1 MALEEEGFRQM
12 THTIVCGKA
21 RPKLQ
26 VFWDVLLRWTDNI
39 LLAQRGVDKNF
50 VRLVPWP
57 APVACFQ
64 HLLPSHIEVRNPSSL
79 VIGIEINKLIHL
91 HVSALLVEWHIILR
105 TTHVSS
111 FPRLVYMFR
120 FHTWATVRLAI
131 FVKGKVEV
139 KTHFCWCCCF
149 MLTGLCV
156 KPFAALSKSS
166 IDVIVI
172 WWWIQIIRVGVV
184 GPVIVWSAKATRWN
198 APAALMVKVVRQ
210 FAVIQ
215 AGVSFQHP
223 IDWSFVVHFMPSD
236 GGPTRRTSVA
246 IGISHHLAAWIP
258 EPPVFLSGD
267 ISVVCIIEQTPT
279 IPDPDIAENLRDCV
293 EPAECVRT
301 QDCRCIPAREPKDVF
316 EVLECVFTVHLTIW
330 TSSPSGCHVRTNGF
344 VFVTTHHLDF
354 LPVPCSPTRVKTFQ
368 PIILVWI
375 IALSEMH
382 MPFANIMR
390 EGHVDDEAPRSCE
403 LSVIIG

>member
-64 HLLPSHIEVRNPSSL
+64 HLLPSHIEVLNPSSL
-79 VIGIEINKLIHL
+79 IIGIEINELIHL
-91 HVSALLVEWHIILR
+91 HVSALLVEGHIILR

-279 IPDPDIAENLRDCV
+279 IPDPDIPENL
-293 EPAECVRT
+293 
-301 QDCRCIPAREPKDVF
+301 
-316 EVLECVFTVHLTIW
+316 
-330 TSSPSGCHVRTNGF
+330 
-344 VFVTTHHLDF
+344 
-354 LPVPCSPTRVKTFQ
+354 
-368 PIILVWI
+368 
-375 IALSEMH
+375 
-382 MPFANIMR
+382 
-390 EGHVDDEAPRSCE
+390 
-403 LSVIIG
+403 